1 MTARRGPPTRAPRGA
16 AALLFAGLLLPSLRS
31 ASAQTKPP
39 AVVGELHGVLE
50 SSARDLCR
58 LYDVPPAL
66 CSQPVHV
73 RVVES
78 ASALPAEWRGFPA
91 YAAGAAEPASGRIL
105 IDLSRCGP
113 YPFGDAAQTLRHE
126 VSHVMLYRALGYE
139 PPRWLDEGLAM
150 RASGDWS
157 FADSVYATLALPY
170 VARGSWSLQRV
181 EADFA
186 GGEGSVR
193 RSYALVKGFV
203 RDLFPD
209 DASVTAFVV
218 EARRDGSVGKAFRR
232 RFGVSPEAAFRAWAK
247 NMPWWG
253 RWLEEVTSPA
263 VLWVAVTLLF
273 LVAAALAW
281 RRRRKKYE
289 ALPD

>member
-1 MTARRGPPTRAPRGA
+1 MRGGRGPSERAPRGA
-16 AALLFAGLLLPSLRS
+16 AIVLFAGLLLTSLWPP
-31 ASAQTKPP
+31 SAQAPPP
-39 AVVGELHGVLE
+39 AAAKTLQSVLT

-66 CSQPVHV
+66 CAQPVHV

-78 ASALPAEWRGFPA
+78 ASALPAEWQGFPA

-126 VSHVMLYRALGYE
+126 VSHVMLYRALGYQ

-157 FADSVYATLALPY
+157 FSDSVYATLALPY

-209 DASVTAFVV
+209 DGSVTAFVV
-218 EARRDGSVGKAFRR
+218 EARRDGSVEVAFRR
-232 RFGVSPEAAFRAWAK
+232 RFGVGPEAAFRAWAK

-253 RWLEEVTSPA
+253 RWLEEATSPA
-263 VLWVAVTLLF
+263 VLWIAVTLLF
-273 LVAAALAW
+273 LLAAAAAW
-281 RRRRKKYE
+281 RRRRRKYE